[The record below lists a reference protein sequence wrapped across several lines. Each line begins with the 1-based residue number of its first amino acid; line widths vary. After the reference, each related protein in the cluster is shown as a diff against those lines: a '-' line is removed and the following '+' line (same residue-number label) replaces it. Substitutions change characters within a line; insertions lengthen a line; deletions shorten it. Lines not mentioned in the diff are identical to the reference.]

1 MAHNIT
7 INEETLERF
16 MTNSPTLIQVLTEP
30 LATPA
35 MIHIAFVK
43 GGSGSLHTKG
53 IDDCPRTHVC
63 FWSALN
69 NAKSWTI
76 GRGL

>member
-43 GGSGSLHTKG
+43 GGSGSLHTKASMTVRELTFVSG
-53 IDDCPRTHVC
+53 QR
-63 FWSALN
+63 
-69 NAKSWTI
+69 
-76 GRGL
+76 

>member
-16 MTNSPTLIQVLTEP
+16 ITNSPTLIQVLTQP

-43 GGSGSLHTKG
+43 GRIYFSQTKPSMTVRELMFVFG
-53 IDDCPRTHVC
+53 QR
-63 FWSALN
+63 
-69 NAKSWTI
+69 
-76 GRGL
+76 